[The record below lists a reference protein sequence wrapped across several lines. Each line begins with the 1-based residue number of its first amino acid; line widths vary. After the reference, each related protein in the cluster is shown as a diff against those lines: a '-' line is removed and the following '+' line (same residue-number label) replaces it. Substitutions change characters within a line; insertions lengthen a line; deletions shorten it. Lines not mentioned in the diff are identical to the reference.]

1 MDRYSAE
8 LIGASCELITP
19 CRGCSHGI
27 IVAVYNEQ
35 LLVRLISGAQR
46 LVSKDEVI
54 LLWP

>member
-35 LLVRLISGAQR
+35 LLVQLISGAQR

-54 LLWP
+54 LL